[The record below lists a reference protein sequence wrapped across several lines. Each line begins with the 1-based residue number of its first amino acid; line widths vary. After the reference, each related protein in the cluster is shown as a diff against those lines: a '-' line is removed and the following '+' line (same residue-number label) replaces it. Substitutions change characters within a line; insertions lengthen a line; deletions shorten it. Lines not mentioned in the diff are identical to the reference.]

1 MIYFRNWLEEDDE
14 RNIVM
19 PCDQVLPT
27 ITQAGPD
34 GISVEE
40 LRSRFEGMETL
51 FDWLAMLERYGAIQ
65 QFVVG
70 EKKLYRATAL

>member
-1 MIYFRNWLEEDDE
+1 MISFRHWLSEHDD

-27 ITQAGPD
+27 IVQAGPG

-40 LRSRFEGMETL
+40 LRSRFERMETL
-51 FDWLAMLERYGAIQ
+51 LDWLKMLEQYGAIEQ
-65 QFVVG
+65 LVVG
-70 EKKLYRATAL
+70 DKKFYRATSS